1 MVKLNHQVMAQYQE
15 KLSLHQIQMDL
26 IDEIILALD
35 PEAKSQVL
43 HQKLNLSLQDQ
54 EKISWKVYQ
63 DQSTTRKA
71 VVKMQTQ

>member
-35 PEAKSQVL
+35 PEAESQVV